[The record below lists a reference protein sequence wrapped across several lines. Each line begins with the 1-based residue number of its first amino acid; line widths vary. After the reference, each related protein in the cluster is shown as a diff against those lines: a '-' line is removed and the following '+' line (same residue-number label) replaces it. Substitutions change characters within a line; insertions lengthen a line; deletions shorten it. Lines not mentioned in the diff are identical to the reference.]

1 MTKYFGQFTDRE
13 SVAREFFDGEWN
25 DAFEVP
31 PDFPSED
38 EILFASYETPDY
50 EGYALVLVER
60 EGQLFEVHGS
70 HCSCYGLEGQWKP
83 EATSWEAL
91 AMRPRP
97 QAHEYDPHYD
107 GAKADAKEA
116 LWALVDARS
125 EAALAEGEDTR
136 G

>member
-13 SVAREFFDGEWN
+13 SVARAFFDGEWN

-38 EILFASYETPDY
+38 EMLFASYETPGY

-70 HCSCYGLEGQWKP
+70 HCSCYGLEGQWQP
-83 EATSWEAL
+83 EATSWSAL
-91 AMRPRP
+91 AMRPL
-97 QAHEYDPHYD
+97 
-107 GAKADAKEA
+107 ADAHCAADASKVV
-116 LWALVDARS
+116 LRALVDQRS
-125 EAALAEGEDTR
+125 QAEEALREESNR
-136 G
+136 